1 MLSDNQSLLLC
12 GLIVVGIFVTGLLG
26 TLDNFLVLT
35 VLTIF
40 FLAIIINLV
49 STKTFA
55 PKEEE
60 IEVEVEE

>member
-60 IEVEVEE
+60 VEVEVEE